1 MCGDFFFASRRRH
14 TRCALVT
21 GVQTCALPISA
32 SLVAGLAVCP
42 AAHADCALPMPER
55 IARVSRPITPVDL
68 VRLRDI
74 GVPDST
80 FFNMPSPLALSPDGR
95 EVAFVLSQADPVT
108 KIGRAHV

>member
-1 MCGDFFFASRRRH
+1 
-14 TRCALVT
+14 
-21 GVQTCALPISA
+21 
-32 SLVAGLAVCP
+32 
-42 AAHADCALPMPER
+42 MPER
-55 IARVSRPITPVDL
+55 SARVSRPITPVDL

-108 KIGRAHV
+108 NSYCRRLMVAAVEPDASPRTRSEEHTSELQSLMRISYAVFCLKKKKKIKNQT